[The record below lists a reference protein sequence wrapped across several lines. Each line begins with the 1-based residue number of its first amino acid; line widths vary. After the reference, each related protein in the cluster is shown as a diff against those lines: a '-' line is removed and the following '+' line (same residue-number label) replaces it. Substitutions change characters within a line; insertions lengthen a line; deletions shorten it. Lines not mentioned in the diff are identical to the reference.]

1 MLKGLGIEVD
11 GIADDLEGLRQTLRE
26 NYTPLQGLAMMLFCL
41 LSAPCVAT
49 IAATKRETDSWG
61 WAIGMLLGMTAVAW
75 IVTFAVYRLGL
86 ALGWGAL

>member
-1 MLKGLGIEVD
+1 MDEGS
-11 GIADDLEGLRQTLRE
+11 EGLRQTLRE
-26 NYTPLQGLAMMLFCL
+26 HYVPLQGLAMMLFCL

-61 WAIGMLLGMTAVAW
+61 WALGMLLGMTAIAW

-86 ALGWGAL
+86 LLGWGVGG